1 METDKKFDRKVDLDI
16 NCRVRRVLVRHW
28 IDLGKIS
35 ARTNRCVVTLS
46 GSLMRLPHI
55 NAEIDT
61 TTRRKTFRAR
71 SEGSRMYDA
80 SRSASTIGTGKPS
93 TTNLRGRC
101 KELELGRL
109 LVDLHGDLFR
119 GCVRALTM

>member
-16 NCRVRRVLVRHW
+16 NCRVRRALVRHW

-46 GSLMRLPHI
+46 GSLTRLPHV

-61 TTRRKTFRAR
+61 TTPENILGEIRRIPDVRR
-71 SEGSRMYDA
+71 LQISLDNWNGE
-80 SRSASTIGTGKPS
+80 TIDDKSSGT
-93 TTNLRGRC
+93 
-101 KELELGRL
+101 
-109 LVDLHGDLFR
+109 
-119 GCVRALTM
+119 M